1 MLAAGRRGCAVG
13 SAAMTRPDPE
23 AIAQAFATRAVT
35 NYSGELH
42 RFLRR
47 RVADAQDLGDLVQE
61 VYLRLLRVQDIQ
73 SVRNPL
79 AYLYGIAAHVASEFN
94 MRQRQGRMLY
104 DSTVVEAM
112 AENPEPVP
120 FNEGGGFFERQVGD
134 ALAQLPANRLAVL
147 LLERREGL
155 SHAQIAQRLGLSV
168 HTVKKY
174 SVEALAHVRASLE
187 R

>member
-1 MLAAGRRGCAVG
+1 MQPAGNDPAAR
-13 SAAMTRPDPE
+13 
-23 AIAQAFATRAVT
+23 AFALQAVQD
-35 NYSGELH
+35 YSGELH

-61 VYLRLLRVQDIQ
+61 VYLRLLRVQNLE

-79 AYLYGIAAHVASEFN
+79 AYIYGIAGHVASEFN
-94 MRQRQGRMLY
+94 MRQRQGRLVF
-104 DSTVVEAM
+104 DSTVVEAV
-112 AENPEPVP
+112 ADNPGQTG
-120 FNEGGGFFERQVGD
+120 FDEGGAFFERQVGD
-134 ALAQLPANRLAVL
+134 ALAQLAPSRLAVL

-155 SHAQIAQRLGLSV
+155 SHAQIAARLGLSV

>member
-1 MLAAGRRGCAVG
+1 MLPAEQDPAAR
-13 SAAMTRPDPE
+13 
-23 AIAQAFATRAVT
+23 AFAAKVVES
-35 NYSGELH
+35 YSAELQ

-47 RVADAQDLGDLVQE
+47 RVYDAQDLGDLVQE
-61 VYLRLLRVQDIQ
+61 VYLRLLRVQNIET
-73 SVRNPL
+73 VRNPL
-79 AYLYGIAAHVASEFN
+79 AYIYGIAGHVASEFN
-94 MRQRQGRMLY
+94 MRQRQGRMVF
-104 DSTVVEAM
+104 DSTVVESLT
-112 AENPEPVP
+112 ENPESPQFV
-120 FNEGGGFFERQVGD
+120 EGGGFFERQVGD

-155 SHAQIAQRLGLSV
+155 GHAEIAARLGLSV